1 MTEQKVALIIG
12 GGSGIGA
19 DAARAL
25 HERGY
30 AIGVMSSSG
39 KGESLGNELGGLGYT
54 GSNLDPDDLKRFVDT
69 AVDRFGR
76 IDAVVNSTGH
86 GAKGGVLE
94 LSDEEWHTGMDIY
107 LTSVIRVAR
116 LVTPVMKKAGGG
128 SIVNVSSFAAI
139 EPDPDFP
146 TSAVFRA
153 GLSAFTK
160 MFSNEFAGDSIRMN
174 NVLPGF
180 VDSLPETG
188 ARRERIAIGRY
199 SRVREISE
207 AIVFLASEASSSM
220 TGQNIRVDGGL
231 TQSV

>member
-1 MTEQKVALIIG
+1 MSDHRVALVIG
-12 GGSGIGA
+12 AGSGIGA
-19 DAARAL
+19 DAARTL

-30 AIGVMSSSG
+30 GVGVMSSSG
-39 KGESLGNELGGLGYT
+39 KGEALGNELGGLGYT
-54 GSNLDPDDLKRFVDT
+54 GSNLEPDDLKGFVDS

-116 LVTPVMKKAGGG
+116 LVTPIMKRGGGG

-180 VDSLPETG
+180 VDSLPETEV
-188 ARRERIAIGRY
+188 RRERIAIGRY

-231 TQSV
+231 TQSI

>member
-1 MTEQKVALIIG
+1 
-12 GGSGIGA
+12 
-19 DAARAL
+19 
-25 HERGY
+25 
-30 AIGVMSSSG
+30 
-39 KGESLGNELGGLGYT
+39 
-54 GSNLDPDDLKRFVDT
+54 
-69 AVDRFGR
+69 
-76 IDAVVNSTGH
+76 
-86 GAKGGVLE
+86 
-94 LSDEEWHTGMDIY
+94 
-107 LTSVIRVAR
+107 
-116 LVTPVMKKAGGG
+116 MKKAGGG

-180 VDSLPETG
+180 VDSLPETE

-231 TQSV
+231 TQSI

>member
-1 MTEQKVALIIG
+1 MEDQLVALVVG

-19 DAARAL
+19 DAAKAL

-39 KGESLGNELGGLGYT
+39 KGETLANELGGFGFT
-54 GSNLDPDDLKRFVDT
+54 GSNLVNDDLKGFVDG
-69 AVDRFGR
+69 AVSRFGR

-94 LSDEEWHTGMDIY
+94 LSDEDWHTGMDIY

-116 LVTPVMKKAGGG
+116 LVTPIMKRGGGG
-128 SIVNVSSFAAI
+128 SIVNVSSFSAI

-160 MFSNEFAGDSIRMN
+160 MFSDEFALDSVRMN

-180 VDSLPETG
+180 VDSLPETQ
-188 ARRERIAIGRY
+188 ARHQRIPIGRY

-207 AIVFLASEASSSM
+207 AIVFLASDASSSI
-220 TGQNIRVDGGL
+220 TGQNLRVDGGL
-231 TQSV
+231 THSL

>member
-1 MTEQKVALIIG
+1 MTNQRVALVIG

-25 HERGY
+25 HEQGY
-30 AIGVMSSSG
+30 AVGVMSSSG
-39 KGESLGNELGGLGYT
+39 KGEQLGKDLNGFGFT
-54 GSNLDPDDLKRFVDT
+54 GSNLIGDDIKAFIDG
-69 AVDRFGR
+69 AVSLFGR

-94 LSDEEWHTGMDIY
+94 LSDDDWHTGMDIY
-107 LTSVIRVAR
+107 LTSVIRTAR
-116 LVTPVMKKAGGG
+116 LVVPEMKKNGGG

-153 GLSAFTK
+153 SLSAFTK
-160 MFSNEFAGDSIRMN
+160 MFSTEFARDSIRMN

-180 VDSLPETG
+180 VDSLPELES
-188 ARRERIAIGRY
+188 RRERIAIGRY
-199 SRVREISE
+199 SEVREISE
-207 AIVFLASEASSSM
+207 AILFFASNASSSI
-220 TGQNIRVDGGL
+220 TGQNLRVDGGL
-231 TQSV
+231 THSL